1 MSRLAARFPRSP
13 FRLAA
18 ALLLGLA
25 GGLAQAV
32 PPPDAGLVQAIEGIW
47 QGQRLAVSPLS
58 DAFTRDPSVDPP
70 RYTVPVKDSP
80 AYIAVDAEHAEIE
93 LGRKVFPASESP
105 WGPFPLI
112 NTDDAQLLEVVL
124 PKKRY
129 LVISAVGAGLY
140 GIGDWQRFGFLHV
153 IDVSQR
159 GAPVYFPLFAE
170 AGLRDKVLGKLPNS
184 SVLNYARLVPSRW
197 ATNTQV
203 NGYEVLIYSLLPRG
217 PERVIGD
224 DGRPLSYTVTRDT
237 ADGPWT
243 LQRTPATPV
252 ANVRDEANR
261 AFSAPPMKNALP
273 PAAPPAGSAAAATA
287 AAPAAADGAAQTTAQ
302 GAEPANDPAAAKK
315 AAKKERNDRR
325 KKEVKDA
332 ASEIAKDAAKD
343 AASEAASE
351 AAKKA
356 IPSIR

>member
-25 GGLAQAV
+25 GGLAQAA
-32 PPPDAGLVQAIEGIW
+32 PPPDAGLAQAIESIW

-80 AYIAVDAEHAEIE
+80 AYITVDAEHAEIE

-203 NGYEVLIYSLLPRG
+203 NGYEVLLYSLLPRG

-224 DGRPLSYTVTRDT
+224 DGRPLSYTVTRD
-237 ADGPWT
+237 AVDGPWT

-252 ANVRDEANR
+252 TNVRDEANR

-273 PAAPPAGSAAAATA
+273 PTALPPGAAATA
-287 AAPAAADGAAQTTAQ
+287 VAADGAAQATAP
-302 GAEPANDPAAAKK
+302 GAEPASDPAAAKK

-325 KKEVKDA
+325 KKEAKDA
-332 ASEIAKDAAKD
+332 AGEIAKDAAKD